1 MKGRGHCPRRGVALS
16 GSARD
21 LSWLHRGRRAPGRK
35 HTPLAPVLGSPP
47 DQGPL
52 GSPPSAREP
61 RAQPPCP
68 HLGAATP
75 RAPQKVGGSGARPQ
89 GVWGGLLPLTLSGT
103 LIRCSADG
111 EQRLRQGVRGQAGQ
125 RSSWQ
130 ARSLCAPGRSHESPV
145 TASPFTEAPLV
156 CVGLKRVGPWAGA
169 FTRGSCQSET
179 RRPAP
184 PALGPH

>member
-1 MKGRGHCPRRGVALS
+1 MKGGGRCPWRGVALPR
-16 GSARD
+16 SAGD
-21 LSWLHRGRRAPGRK
+21 SSWLHCGRRAPGRK

-47 DQGPL
+47 GQGPP
-52 GSPPSAREP
+52 GSSPPAREP

-68 HLGAATP
+68 HPGAATP

-89 GVWGGLLPLTLSGT
+89 GVWGGLLPLTLSGA
-103 LIRCSADG
+103 LIRCSADR

-145 TASPFTEAPLV
+145 TASPFREAPLV
-156 CVGLKRVGPWAGA
+156 CAGLKRVGPWAGA
-169 FTRGSCQSET
+169 FTRGCCQPET
-179 RRPAP
+179 GRPAP